1 MSIGHIIINSA
12 SANGFLA
19 LASFQ
24 ETCNEAAVAL
34 SCANVVLH
42 IVKTECL
49 YDVII
54 LAISFCE
61 GQIFLG
67 SLHSN
72 SMNRVKAVSAGQ
84 TFGSCGPDL
93 ARGPLIGVG

>member
-1 MSIGHIIINSA
+1 MSIAHCLIN

-34 SCANVVLH
+34 SLADVVIH

-49 YDVII
+49 YDVIM
-54 LAISFCE
+54 LAIF
-61 GQIFLG
+61 
-67 SLHSN
+67 SLLRSD
-72 SMNRVKAVSAGQ
+72 VSG
-84 TFGSCGPDL
+84 
-93 ARGPLIGVG
+93 

>member
-1 MSIGHIIINSA
+1 MSIAHCLINSA

-34 SCANVVLH
+34 SCANVVIH

-49 YDVII
+49 YDVIM
-54 LAISFCE
+54 LAIF
-61 GQIFLG
+61 QIQMSDFSGYFAL
-67 SLHSN
+67 
-72 SMNRVKAVSAGQ
+72 K
-84 TFGSCGPDL
+84 L
-93 ARGPLIGVG
+93 AA